1 MAIFKSVSWD
11 DVRHRPFKK
20 MTGQRVVVAHTGP
33 RGRSPATRPQTPAT
47 HFQTQDAPPGPGQDH
62 SPTRRKEDASKT
74 STFDVWCRVLMVLL
88 LYTVSD
94 KKGVAGAAWL
104 ECRLSQ
110 ACESGLNRSDRARMR
125 EFAQK
130 LRKTEQEKEDLARDM
145 ATMLNDDANAENNML
160 LLFRT
165 LIMAV
170 ILAVVLRVY
179 LL

>member
-1 MAIFKSVSWD
+1 MG
-11 DVRHRPFKK
+11 VRHRPLKK
-20 MTGQRVVVAHTGP
+20 MKDQPP
-33 RGRSPATRPQTPAT
+33 RGRSPASRTTVA
-47 HFQTQDAPPGPGQDH
+47 DAPAPGPGLDP
-62 SPTRRKEDASKT
+62 SSSRRKEDASKT